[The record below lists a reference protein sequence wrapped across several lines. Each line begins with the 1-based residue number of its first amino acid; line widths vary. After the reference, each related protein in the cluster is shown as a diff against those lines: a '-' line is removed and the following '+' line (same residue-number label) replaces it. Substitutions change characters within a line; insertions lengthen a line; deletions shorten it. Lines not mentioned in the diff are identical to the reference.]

1 MTLLQ
6 QTLHLPPAPAPQL
19 NWQAL
24 LAKTPAGLARV
35 RQAYGDG
42 SLPLLRLPE
51 RQDDLAAAASVA
63 ARLAQYPFL
72 LVLGTG
78 GSSLGGQ
85 TLYALA
91 DAGFGNRMAGR
102 PRLIFLDNV
111 DPHSFAQLRAQVP
124 LEQAGIL
131 AISKSGGTAETL
143 MQLLT
148 LQQMASISAAQVAV
162 VTEPA
167 KTGEAA
173 GGADNPLRALANSC
187 GYEVLEHDP
196 LVGGRFSVLSIV
208 GLLPARIAGLDV
220 AAVRR
225 GAASVLQ
232 PALSANTA
240 PEAIAS
246 AIGASVSV
254 AALQAGLPMQVVMP
268 YRDNLRSLGQWH
280 RQLWA
285 ESVGKDGVGST
296 PIPALGTVDQ
306 HSQLQLYLD
315 GPDDKFYTLITA
327 PTDLAGLPKLPG
339 TLNDSRLAYLQ
350 GHGMG
355 ELLTAMQ
362 EATISTLL
370 AKQRP
375 MRRLAI
381 PRVDEEVLG
390 ALFMHFMLET
400 MLAADLLGVNAFDQ
414 PAVEDGK
421 HLARQNLASMAA

>member
-6 QTLHLPPAPAPQL
+6 QTLHAPQL

-167 KTGEAA
+167 KTGAAAGA

-285 ESVGKDGVGST
+285 ESVGKDGMGST

-362 EATISTLL
+362 EATISTLQ

-381 PRVDEEVLG
+381 PRVNEEVLG